1 MMDTVSNLYQALI
14 NENARLR
21 AALTDIRASIP
32 PKHGARY
39 MNSYTVLPTNE
50 IAVRDADLIQ
60 VLDHISGVVQN
71 TLGT

>member
-1 MMDTVSNLYQALI
+1 MDSVTDLCQALI
-14 NENARLR
+14 NENAQLR
-21 AALTDIRASIP
+21 AALTDIKASIP

-60 VLDHISGVVQN
+60 VLDHISSVIQN
-71 TLGT
+71 TLGN